1 MSDDPK
7 PRWLILD
14 KWTHHQVADVY
25 ADTKADAERQCQTLG
40 YSLTSHRIQPVL
52 TMPTTTTTRRGKR

>member
-1 MSDDPK
+1 MSDESK

-14 KWTHHQVADVY
+14 KWANKQVAEVHATDR
-25 ADTKADAERQCQTLG
+25 ADAERHAQLLG

-52 TMPTTTTTRRGKR
+52 TMPTTTRRGRK

>member
-1 MSDDPK
+1 MPDETK

-14 KWTHHQVADVY
+14 KWANRQVGEVY
-25 ADTKADAERQCQTLG
+25 ADTTADAERQAQLLG

-52 TMPTTTTTRRGKR
+52 TMPTTTRRGKR